1 MGWGWRGLT
10 AAAAVVSF
18 VCYLAILY
26 ALLANFQQLTP
37 PPLSYPLAPVS
48 SPSAALFTLS
58 QLPLSLHCKLHSQ
71 LAFMFAFY
79 ASDYPAL
86 PSLSPLTVAVTV
98 SVAVPGALPPSTLTN
113 CACA

>member
-1 MGWGWRGLT
+1 MGRGLT

-26 ALLANFQQLTP
+26 ALLANFPTTTP
-37 PPLSYPLAPVS
+37 SPLLLFP

-79 ASDYPAL
+79 ASDYPGL
-86 PSLSPLTVAVTV
+86 PSHSPLSSFLAAAVTV
-98 SVAVPGALPPSTLTN
+98 SVAVPGEMPPSTLTN